1 MAAVEGEGLAAAG
14 SRLGVAGMMAGNPR
28 HLEEGRELAGS
39 PAEAAAQSQVQEV
52 EPPSQI
58 AQNVNDQSD
67 NQCYYVITR
76 SIISLVPRPLPRFQ
90 CCTFFNFTHAQ
101 YIKVVRTSHHI

>member
-14 SRLGVAGMMAGNPR
+14 SRLGVAGMMAGNPL
-28 HLEEGRELAGS
+28 HLEEDRELAGS
-39 PAEAAAQSQVQEV
+39 LAEAAAQSQVQEV

-67 NQCYYVITR
+67 NQCCYVITR

-90 CCTFFNFTHAQ
+90 YCTFLILRMRNTF
-101 YIKVVRTSHHI
+101 KVVRTSHHI